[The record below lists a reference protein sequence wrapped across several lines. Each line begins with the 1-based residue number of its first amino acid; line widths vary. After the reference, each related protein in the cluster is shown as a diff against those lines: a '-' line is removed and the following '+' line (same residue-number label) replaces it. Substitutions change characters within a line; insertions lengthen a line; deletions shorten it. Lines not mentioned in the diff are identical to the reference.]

1 MQRED
6 YIVTARAKG
15 VPPWRI
21 LLRHALPNSMFG
33 LITLVG
39 LNLGTLIGATAIIE
53 PIFSLPGV
61 GAILVQSISDH
72 DVPVVE
78 GIVVVFAVVVVVAN
92 LLADILYAVL
102 DPRIRYGR
110 VRFLTC
116 WSRPRR
122 PGRGRRGRRAAAG
135 WARALRLWVPAGFLI
150 LLAAACFIWPQIY
163 PVPNPVGGS
172 VLNAGLPP
180 LSPGHIFGTDPVG
193 NDVFSRIL
201 YGGQVSFEVG
211 FAVTAI
217 GLVVGGLLGM
227 IAGYW
232 GGAVDAVISRVL
244 DVLIAFPALVLALV
258 IAEGLGPSEVH
269 VIWALSVF
277 SIPAFGRIAR
287 SATLALREQTFMLA
301 ARLSG
306 TRRWRMI
313 ARHIVPNIAP
323 QLLTFSLLGFG
334 VVIILE
340 GALSFLGLGI
350 PLPEASWGSMIAQG
364 QQTLSASPDLVLIP
378 SAFLFATVLSLN
390 LLGDAL
396 RERWAI

>member
-1 MQRED
+1 MS
-6 YIVTARAKG
+6 A
-15 VPPWRI
+15 P
-21 LLRHALPNSMFG
+21 LP
-33 LITLVG
+33 
-39 LNLGTLIGATAIIE
+39 E
-53 PIFSLPGV
+53 
-61 GAILVQSISDH
+61 
-72 DVPVVE
+72 
-78 GIVVVFAVVVVVAN
+78 
-92 LLADILYAVL
+92 LLAPGAAVA
-102 DPRIRYGR
+102 P
-110 VRFLTC
+110 
-116 WSRPRR
+116 
-122 PGRGRRGRRAAAG
+122 AAG
-135 WARALRLWVPAGFLI
+135 RSRARSDVARRLRLWLPAGFLI
-150 LLAAACFIWPQIY
+150 VMLAACFIWPNIY
-163 PVPNPVGGS
+163 PVPNPVRGN
-172 VLNAGLPP
+172 VLEAGLPP
-180 LSPGHIFGTDPVG
+180 LSPGHVFGTDPVG

-217 GLVVGGLLGM
+217 GLVFGSLLGVT
-227 IAGYW
+227 AAYW

-244 DVLIAFPALVLALV
+244 DVLIAFPALVLALA

-269 VIWALSVF
+269 VIWALAVF

-287 SATLALREQTFMLA
+287 GATIELRERTFMLA

-313 ARHIVPNIAP
+313 VRHVAPNIMP
-323 QLLTFSLLGFG
+323 QLMTFSLLGFG

-396 RERWAI
+396 RERWAV

>member
-1 MQRED
+1 MS
-6 YIVTARAKG
+6 A
-15 VPPWRI
+15 P
-21 LLRHALPNSMFG
+21 LP
-33 LITLVG
+33 
-39 LNLGTLIGATAIIE
+39 E
-53 PIFSLPGV
+53 
-61 GAILVQSISDH
+61 
-72 DVPVVE
+72 
-78 GIVVVFAVVVVVAN
+78 
-92 LLADILYAVL
+92 LLA
-102 DPRIRYGR
+102 
-110 VRFLTC
+110 
-116 WSRPRR
+116 
-122 PGRGRRGRRAAAG
+122 PGAAIAPAAG
-135 WARALRLWVPAGFLI
+135 RTRARGAWARGLRLWLPVGFLI
-150 LLAAACFIWPQIY
+150 LMLGACFIWPIIY
-163 PVPNPVGGS
+163 PVPDPVRGS
-172 VLNAGLPP
+172 VLQAGLPP
-180 LSPGHIFGTDPVG
+180 LSPGHVFGTDPVG

-217 GLVVGGLLGM
+217 GLVVGSLLGV

-232 GGAVDAVISRVL
+232 GGTVDTVLSRVL

-269 VIWALSVF
+269 VIWALTVF

-287 SATLALREQTFMLA
+287 GATIALREQTFMLA

-313 ARHIVPNIAP
+313 ARHVVPNIAP
-323 QLLTFSLLGFG
+323 QLLTFGLLGFG

-378 SAFLFATVLSLN
+378 SAFLFATVVSLN

>member
-1 MQRED
+1 MSAPLPD
-6 YIVTARAKG
+6 
-15 VPPWRI
+15 
-21 LLRHALPNSMFG
+21 LLA
-33 LITLVG
+33 
-39 LNLGTLIGATAIIE
+39 
-53 PIFSLPGV
+53 PGV
-61 GAILVQSISDH
+61 AIT
-72 DVPVVE
+72 PA
-78 GIVVVFAVVVVVAN
+78 AV
-92 LLADILYAVL
+92 
-102 DPRIRYGR
+102 R
-110 VRFLTC
+110 
-116 WSRPRR
+116 SRA
-122 PGRGRRGRRAAAG
+122 RGGWTRG
-135 WARALRLWVPAGFLI
+135 LRLWLPAGFLI
-150 LLAAACFIWPQIY
+150 LMLGACFIWPNIY
-163 PVPNPVGGS
+163 PVPNPVRGS
-172 VLNAGLPP
+172 VLQAGLPP
-180 LSPGHIFGTDPVG
+180 LSPGHVFGTDPVG

-217 GLVVGGLLGM
+217 GMVVGSLLGVT
-227 IAGYW
+227 AGYL
-232 GGAVDAVISRVL
+232 GGAADATISRVL

-269 VIWALSVF
+269 VIWALAVF

-287 SATLALREQTFMLA
+287 GATLTLREQTFMLA

-306 TRRWRMI
+306 TRGWRI
-313 ARHIVPNIAP
+313 IVRHVVPNIMP
-323 QLLTFSLLGFG
+323 QLVTFSLLGFG

-378 SAFLFATVLSLN
+378 SAFLFATVVSLN

>member
-1 MQRED
+1 MS
-6 YIVTARAKG
+6 A
-15 VPPWRI
+15 P
-21 LLRHALPNSMFG
+21 LP
-33 LITLVG
+33 
-39 LNLGTLIGATAIIE
+39 
-53 PIFSLPGV
+53 
-61 GAILVQSISDH
+61 D
-72 DVPVVE
+72 
-78 GIVVVFAVVVVVAN
+78 
-92 LLADILYAVL
+92 LLA
-102 DPRIRYGR
+102 
-110 VRFLTC
+110 
-116 WSRPRR
+116 
-122 PGRGRRGRRAAAG
+122 PGAAIAPAAARSRTRG
-135 WARALRLWVPAGFLI
+135 AWTRGLRLWLPAGFLI
-150 LLAAACFIWPQIY
+150 LMLGACFIWPNIY
-163 PVPNPVGGS
+163 PVPNPVRGS
-172 VLNAGLPP
+172 VLEAGLPP
-180 LSPGHIFGTDPVG
+180 LSPGHVFGTDPVG

-217 GLVVGGLLGM
+217 GMVVGSLLGVT
-227 IAGYW
+227 AGYL
-232 GGAVDAVISRVL
+232 GGASDAIISRVL

-269 VIWALSVF
+269 VIWALAVF

-287 SATLALREQTFMLA
+287 GATLTLREQTFMLA

-306 TRRWRMI
+306 TRGWRI
-313 ARHIVPNIAP
+313 IVRHVVPNIMP
-323 QLLTFSLLGFG
+323 QLVTFSLLGFG

-378 SAFLFATVLSLN
+378 SAFLFATVVSLN